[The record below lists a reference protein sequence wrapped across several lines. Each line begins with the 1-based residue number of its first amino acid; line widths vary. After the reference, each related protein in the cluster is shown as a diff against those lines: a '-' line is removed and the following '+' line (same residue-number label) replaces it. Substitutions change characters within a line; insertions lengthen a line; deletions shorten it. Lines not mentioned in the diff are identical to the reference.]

1 MKLKCTIGSLSCD
14 GVLAEKGQL
23 FELPDA
29 AAKSVI
35 ESGYAIEAQGEEPID
50 EVVPDEE
57 PKDKADPDEEPN
69 DKEVQ
74 DEVPL
79 DEGVL
84 GVSRHDGT
92 KIVKPQK
99 RTKNKVT
106 S

>member
-1 MKLKCTIGSLSCD
+1 MKLECIIGSLSCG

-23 FELPDA
+23 FELPDV

-35 ESGYAIEAQGEEPID
+35 ESGYAIEAQ
-50 EVVPDEE
+50 DEE
-57 PKDKADPDEEPN
+57 PKDKAVPG
-69 DKEVQ
+69 
-74 DEVPL
+74 EVPS

-99 RTKNKVT
+99 RNKK
-106 S
+106 